1 MGWSRQVKDK
11 NRSSVTLLCG
21 VLLVSLVLGASFL
34 AVNRSGPSGAPS
46 QPADPLTDDQA
57 AAQVVDS
64 AKEIVRVAQLRE
76 ATGGYIFVSCKNEHD
91 PPYQAAVYMNFQLPH
106 VNSVKYLREVVA
118 DMVAHGWKEA
128 TTMGEH
134 FGKKLTK
141 DGATA
146 VFYRNPDDL
155 DYGTMRL
162 YGECR
167 NMTDHRND
175 NPAWTEVT
183 DRLPSIR
190 G

>member
-46 QPADPLTDDQA
+46 KPADPLTDDQA

-106 VNSVKYLREVVA
+106 VNSVKYLREVAA
-118 DMVAHGWKEA
+118 DMVAHDWKEA
-128 TTMGEH
+128 PTMGEH

>member
-1 MGWSRQVKDK
+1 MSLHKLTLCELQRKFTAGE
-11 NRSSVTLLCG
+11 VT
-21 VLLVSLVLGASFL
+21 
-34 AVNRSGPSGAPS
+34 
-46 QPADPLTDDQA
+46 
-57 AAQVVDS
+57 

-76 ATGGYIFVSCKNEHD
+76 ATGGYIFVSCKNEQ

-106 VNSVKYLREVVA
+106 ANSVKYLREVAA

-128 TTMGEH
+128 PTTGEH
-134 FGKKLTK
+134 FGKKLNK

-146 VFYRNPDDL
+146 VFYRNPDDP

-167 NMTDHRND
+167 NMTDHRRD